1 MVATTLAFMEHL
13 DSKDV
18 RYTYK
23 PLEKSELISIGYEG
37 DNMKDMNFMFFFDK
51 DGESVSVK
59 CFSIYQFGAN
69 DLARGIVCSN
79 KLNNKYRWI
88 KFYIDEDNEAAA
100 SIDAVITSKSTGDVC
115 FELLIRML
123 DIVDEAYLVYNG
135 TEEI

>member
-1 MVATTLAFMEHL
+1 MISTTLAFMQYL
-13 DSKDV
+13 DEKKV

-23 PLEKSELISIGYEG
+23 PLEKSELISVGYEG
-37 DNMKDMNFMFFFDK
+37 DNMKDMDFLFFFDK

-59 CFSIYQFGAN
+59 CFSIFQFGSN

-100 SIDAVITSKSTGDVC
+100 SIDAVITERSAGPVC
-115 FELLIRML
+115 FELLVRML

-135 TEEI
+135 TEQI

>member
-1 MVATTLAFMEHL
+1 MNYL
-13 DSKDV
+13 DEKKV

-23 PLEKSELISIGYEG
+23 PLEKSELISVGYEG
-37 DNMKDMNFMFFFDK
+37 DNMKDMDFLFFFDK

-59 CFSIYQFGAN
+59 CFSILQFAAN

-79 KLNNKYRWI
+79 KLNNKYRWV

-100 SIDAVITSKSTGDVC
+100 SIDAVITERTAGPVC
-115 FELLIRML
+115 FELLVRML

-135 TEEI
+135 TESI

>member
-1 MVATTLAFMEHL
+1 MEHL
-13 DSKDV
+13 DGKNV

-23 PLEKSELISIGYEG
+23 PLEKSELVSIGYEG

-59 CFSIYQFGAN
+59 CFAIDQFGAN

-100 SIDAVITSKSTGDVC
+100 SIDAVITAKSAGDVC